1 MGSKGHQ
8 KKLAAAAGEPVPSW
22 GPRPVSEQSP
32 AGVPASA
39 GDLPRLRS
47 DLRWSRREV
56 RGEEIWFVN
65 DPLRRTYFRFSP
77 AVAYIL
83 RQLETADSRQTLSGL
98 FEKEFGE
105 ALPADDLDAILS
117 QASEAGLLEQATV
130 GAAGVAGAGVPGAA
144 SPERQ
149 EGSLLGR
156 MVHMRLGAFD
166 PNRLLGWLD
175 QRLNLLFTPAAR
187 VAWAGLAFGAL
198 AVVVSNIEI
207 IVLEATPL
215 LQWPAFF
222 VLLPVL
228 LFVTVLHEFGHGLAC
243 RHSGGEVHEMGFL
256 LIFFQPALY
265 CDISDAW
272 MLDRR
277 SRLWSIAGGLWV
289 QLAVWSVAVLVWRVT
304 APETLIHAAALL
316 VVAVAGVGGLLNI
329 IPFIK
334 LDGYF
339 FLSDWLE
346 IPNLRPR
353 SFAHLRRSI
362 LRALGAEET
371 GDGEEGA
378 PLPPASPREARAFWI
393 YGTLSTT
400 MSGTLLVYLLFIA
413 HGFVARQ
420 FGAGCVAALWLAVF
434 ALIGPPLGRLMR
446 PLARA
451 WAQVLRRPRLSRSSI
466 VLLVIAGVL
475 AALFLVR
482 WELRI
487 SADVRFEPLQRAV
500 VRSEVEGII
509 DRVAVREGQEVAQGD
524 LLFEFSARESR
535 ATLEQAEAELQKA
548 RAELTLLRRGSRREE
563 IRNAESRLEKVLTRE
578 EYANRDHQK
587 ARELFDQKIVSLKYL
602 LAAEETL
609 AVRQKEVKEAR
620 GQLDLLLAGSR
631 PEEIER
637 MAAEVARL
645 ESVARVARENLE
657 RGRVRAPIAG
667 HVVTPHLELKD
678 GLKVERGDALCEI
691 VDARRLRAE
700 IEIPEAEAAEVRVG
714 QKIKIKARGYPGRSF
729 WGEVVSI
736 ASAAQADPSARRAS
750 FLPAPQSRIQVHTEV
765 DNVEGLL
772 KPEMTGNG
780 KIYCGK
786 RTLADLLTRRLVR
799 YVRTEFWF

>member
-1 MGSKGHQ
+1 MGSKGHHR
-8 KKLAAAAGEPVPSW
+8 KLAASAGEPAPSR

-32 AGVPASA
+32 AGVPMSA
-39 GDLPRLRS
+39 RDLPRLRS
-47 DLRWSRREV
+47 DLRWSRRDV
-56 RGEEIWFVN
+56 RGQEVWFVN
-65 DPLRRTYFRFSP
+65 DPQRRTYFRFSP
-77 AVAYIL
+77 AVAYVL
-83 RQLETADSRQTLSGL
+83 RQLEMADSREALSRY
-98 FEKEFGE
+98 FEKEFE
-105 ALPADDLDAILS
+105 ETLPADDLDAILI
-117 QASEAGLLEQATV
+117 QASEAGLLEEAS
-130 GAAGVAGAGVPGAA
+130 GEPAGEAGSREPGAT
-144 SPERQ
+144 STDDR

-156 MVHMRLGAFD
+156 MLHMRLGAFD

-175 QRLNLLFTPAAR
+175 ERLSLLFTPAAR
-187 VAWAGLAFGAL
+187 VAWAGLVFAAL
-198 AVVVSNIEI
+198 AVAASNIEVI
-207 IVLEATPL
+207 MAEAVPL
-215 LQWPAFF
+215 LQWQTFF
-222 VLLPVL
+222 LLLPVL

-256 LIFFQPALY
+256 LIFFQPAMY

-289 QLAVWSVAVLVWRVT
+289 QFAVWSVAVLVWRVT
-304 APETLIHAAALL
+304 APGTLVHAAALL
-316 VVAVAGVGGLLNI
+316 VVAVAAVGGLLNV

-362 LRALGAEET
+362 LRALGAAEAEDGDEE
-371 GDGEEGA
+371 A
-378 PLPPASPREARAFWI
+378 PLPPASSREARTFWI
-393 YGTLSTT
+393 YGVLATT
-400 MSGTLLVYLLFIA
+400 ISGTLLLYLLLII

-420 FGAGCVAALWLAVF
+420 FGVGCVVALWLAVF
-434 ALIGPPLGRLMR
+434 AFIGPSLGKVMR

-466 VLLVIAGVL
+466 VLLVISGVL

-509 DRVAVREGQEVAQGD
+509 DHVAVREGQEVAQGD
-524 LLFEFSARESR
+524 LLFEFSARESS

-548 RAELTLLRRGSRREE
+548 GAELTLLRHGSRQEE

-578 EYANRDHQK
+578 EYASRDHRK
-587 ARELFDQKIVSLKYL
+587 ARDLFDQKIVSLRDL

-620 GQLDLLLAGSR
+620 GQVDLLLAGSR

-645 ESVARVARENLE
+645 ESVVRVARENLE
-657 RGRVRAPIAG
+657 RGHVRAPITG
-667 HVVTPHLELKD
+667 RVVTPHLELKD

-714 QKIKIKARGYPGRSF
+714 QKVKIKARGYPGRSF

-736 ASAAQADPSARRAS
+736 ASAAQTAPNAQRAS

-765 DNVEGLL
+765 DNAEGLL
-772 KPEMTGNG
+772 KPGMTGNG

-786 RTLADLLTRRLVR
+786 KTLADLLTRRLVR

>member
-1 MGSKGHQ
+1 
-8 KKLAAAAGEPVPSW
+8 
-22 GPRPVSEQSP
+22 
-32 AGVPASA
+32 
-39 GDLPRLRS
+39 
-47 DLRWSRREV
+47 
-56 RGEEIWFVN
+56 
-65 DPLRRTYFRFSP
+65 
-77 AVAYIL
+77 
-83 RQLETADSRQTLSGL
+83 
-98 FEKEFGE
+98 
-105 ALPADDLDAILS
+105 
-117 QASEAGLLEQATV
+117 
-130 GAAGVAGAGVPGAA
+130 
-144 SPERQ
+144 
-149 EGSLLGR
+149 
-156 MVHMRLGAFD
+156 
-166 PNRLLGWLD
+166 
-175 QRLNLLFTPAAR
+175 
-187 VAWAGLAFGAL
+187 
-198 AVVVSNIEI
+198 
-207 IVLEATPL
+207 
-215 LQWPAFF
+215 
-222 VLLPVL
+222 
-228 LFVTVLHEFGHGLAC
+228 
-243 RHSGGEVHEMGFL
+243 MGFL

-289 QLAVWSVAVLVWRVT
+289 QLAAWSAAVFVWRVT
-304 APETLIHAAALL
+304 APETLVHAAALL
-316 VVAVAGVGGLLNI
+316 VVAVAGVGGLMNI

-353 SFAHLRRSI
+353 SFAHVRGSI
-362 LRALGAEET
+362 QRALGAEEAE
-371 GDGEEGA
+371 DGQDDA

-393 YGTLSTT
+393 YGTLATA
-400 MSGTLLVYLLFIA
+400 MSGTLLLYLLFLA

-434 ALIGPPLGRLMR
+434 ALIGPSLGRVMR

-509 DRVAVREGQEVAQGD
+509 DHVAIREGQEVAQGD
-524 LLFEFSARESR
+524 LLFEFSSRESR
-535 ATLEQAEAELQKA
+535 ASLEQAEAELLKA
-548 RAELTLLRRGSRREE
+548 GAELTLLRRGSRKEE
-563 IRNAESRLEKVLTRE
+563 VRNAESRLEKARTRE
-578 EYANRDHQK
+578 EYANRDHLK
-587 ARELFDQKIVSLKYL
+587 ARDLFDQQIVSLQDL

-620 GQLDLLLAGSR
+620 GQLDLVLAGSR
-631 PEEIER
+631 PEEIQR
-637 MAAEVARL
+637 MAAEVTRL

-714 QKIKIKARGYPGRSF
+714 QKVKIKARGYPGRSF

-736 ASAAQADPSARRAS
+736 ASAAQADPNAQRAS
-750 FLPAPQSRIQVHTEV
+750 FLPAPQSHIRVHTEV

-772 KPEMTGNG
+772 KPAMTGNG

-786 RTLADLLTRRLVR
+786 RTLADLVTRRLVR